1 MGRPDHGAH
10 SIVFGPLLAAALAD
24 ALARA
29 PIWSP
34 LGPPQANLSLY
45 AITALLILDADG
57 HRILAKYYS
66 PPHAAPEAGHA
77 PAASVNGQHPGGARL
92 GPPGLS
98 TLKEQKAF
106 EKSVHEK
113 TKRGGGEIHP
123 LPPHLLLTKP
133 STDLSFHIVGPLA
146 TSNELMLQAALTAFH
161 DAVSLLLRGQV
172 EKRSVLEGL
181 DMVVLAADELCD
193 DGWARA
199 RHYTHVDTRA
209 DARGASTRSIILE
222 TDSTAIASRVSRPR
236 ADTTD
241 IVINE
246 QTILNACELARQ
258 FPPIPPRANLP
269 ARPPPRRL
277 DHQGEDGPADR
288 PVVNSLYPC
297 VVPTHRLPSSLRA
310 THPQQAM
317 SSTRQDGR
325 AIPGRVAKEKARKSH
340 QYI

>member
-1 MGRPDHGAH
+1 MVCKRVRRSAICEASEWSVWKLGCPLNAGVEECHVITRARRGLLLVSASPEHRLPAH
-10 SIVFGPLLAAALAD
+10 TQQRVRS
-24 ALARA
+24 RREA
-29 PIWSP
+29 PWDVRIMVRTQLC
-34 LGPPQANLSLY
+34 LGPSLPLPSLTLSRVPQSGPPLAP
-45 AITALLILDADG
+45 LILDADG

-209 DARGASTRSIILE
+209 DARPDTCAASS
-222 TDSTAIASRVSRPR
+222 SRPTRRRSRPACPGR
-236 ADTTD
+236 A
-241 IVINE
+241 
-246 QTILNACELARQ
+246 QT
-258 FPPIPPRANLP
+258 
-269 ARPPPRRL
+269 RPTL
-277 DHQGEDGPADR
+277 
-288 PVVNSLYPC
+288 
-297 VVPTHRLPSSLRA
+297 
-310 THPQQAM
+310 
-317 SSTRQDGR
+317 SSTSR
-325 AIPGRVAKEKARKSH
+325 P
-340 QYI
+340 Y